1 MAMYGVKTNRVD
13 GMKEIKLSRHGFDA
27 NNDSHMIDPLMQR
40 LNTTHGKI
48 RCLLLDKPAML
59 AI

>member
-27 NNDSHMIDPLMQR
+27 NNDSHITNPSMQR
-40 LNTTHGKI
+40 LNTIHGKI
-48 RCLLLDKPAML
+48 RYLLLDKPAML